1 VRSGRIPAPLVD
13 AALVVVALL
22 DAVVMADRPYAVSF
36 AVVAALALAVRRRWP
51 YLVFA
56 LALPATVVSTAV
68 VAGAVA
74 LYSVA
79 VNTRNRRTLAV
90 CAIVY
95 SICIGATNWDHP
107 DFTEPTRVDLLVS
120 TGYNI
125 ATAAA
130 AVFLGQLVQA
140 RRELQQ
146 RLTEI
151 HQAREHEQQLVAQ
164 TVLAEERAQLAREM
178 HDVVSHQ
185 VSLITIQA
193 GALQVNTTDPDTR
206 TTAQT
211 IRDLA
216 VRTLDELRHMVTVL
230 RASGT
235 APTELTPQPTLA
247 GLNRMIA
254 NSGIG
259 TRLDGDLPTDI
270 SAATQRAI
278 YRTVQEA
285 LTNIRKHAPGATATI
300 RIRQDDDAIEVV
312 ITNTPS
318 THPTV
323 PLPGARHGLIGL
335 RERAELLG
343 GAVTA
348 GPTADNGYRIQLRL
362 PATIRNQAT
371 G

>member
-1 VRSGRIPAPLVD
+1 MTSCRLQAPLVD

-22 DAVVMADRPYAVSF
+22 DAVVMTDTDRPYANIV

-56 LALPATVVSTAV
+56 LALPATAVSSAV

-74 LYSVA
+74 LYTVA

-90 CAIVY
+90 CTILY
-95 SICIGATNWDHP
+95 SICSAAAIWNHDIPT
-107 DFTEPTRVDLLVS
+107 PTRVELLVS
-120 TGYNI
+120 VGYNI

-130 AVFLGQLVQA
+130 AIFLGQLVQA
-140 RRELQQ
+140 RRDLQQ

-164 TVLAEERAQLAREM
+164 TVLAKERAQLAREM

-193 GALQVNTTDPDTR
+193 GALQVNTSDPDTK

-247 GLNRMIA
+247 GLRQMIS
-254 NSGIG
+254 NSGIA

-300 RIRQDDDAIEVV
+300 RIRHDDATVEVI
-312 ITNTPS
+312 ITNTP
-318 THPTV
+318 PTRPTL

-348 GPTADNGYRIQLRL
+348 GPTADNGYQIQLRL
-362 PATIRNQAT
+362 PATIQ
-371 G
+371 

>member
-1 VRSGRIPAPLVD
+1 VRSRLPAPLAD
-13 AALVVVALL
+13 AALVVVAVL
-22 DAVVMADRPYAVSF
+22 DAVVMTGPDRPYAVVC
-36 AVVAALALAVRRRWP
+36 AVVAALALTVRRRWP
-51 YLVFA
+51 YVVFA
-56 LALPATVVSTAV
+56 LTLPATAVSTAV

-74 LYSVA
+74 LYTVA
-79 VNTRNRRTLAV
+79 VTTRNRRTLAV
-90 CAIVY
+90 CATLY
-95 SICIGATNWDHP
+95 SLCGAATIWTHELQDS
-107 DFTEPTRVDLLVS
+107 TRVELIVS
-120 TGYNI
+120 VGYNL

-130 AVFLGQLVQA
+130 AIFLGQLVQT
-140 RRELQQ
+140 RRDLQQ

-151 HQAREHEQQLVAQ
+151 HEAREHEQQLL
-164 TVLAEERAQLAREM
+164 TEKVLATERAQLAREM

-193 GALQVNTTDPDTR
+193 GALLVNTTDADTR

-247 GLNRMIA
+247 GLGQLIA
-254 NSGIG
+254 TSGID
-259 TRLDGDLPTDI
+259 THLDGDLPTHLD
-270 SAATQRAI
+270 AAAQRAI

-300 RIRQDDDAIEVV
+300 RTRHDDATIEVV
-312 ITNTPS
+312 ITNTP
-318 THPTV
+318 PTRPTL

-335 RERAELLG
+335 RERTELLG
-343 GAVTA
+343 GAITA
-348 GPTADNGYRIQLRL
+348 GPTPGDGYEIRLRL
-362 PATIRNQAT
+362 PATIQ
-371 G
+371 

>member
-1 VRSGRIPAPLVD
+1 MRSGRLPPPLVD
-13 AALVVVALL
+13 AALVVMAVL
-22 DAVVMADRPYAVSF
+22 DAVVMTDTDRPYAVVY
-36 AVVAALALAVRRRWP
+36 AVVAALALTVRRRWP
-51 YLVFA
+51 YPVFA
-56 LALPATVVSTAV
+56 LILPATVVSSAV

-74 LYSVA
+74 LYTVA

-90 CAIVY
+90 CAILY
-95 SICIGATNWDHP
+95 SICSAASIWDHELP
-107 DFTEPTRVDLLVS
+107 DSTRVELLVS
-120 TGYNI
+120 VGYNI
-125 ATAAA
+125 ATATAA
-130 AVFLGQLVQA
+130 ILLGQLVQT
-140 RRELQQ
+140 RRDLQQ

-151 HQAREHEQQLVAQ
+151 HQAREHEQQLL
-164 TVLAEERAQLAREM
+164 TERVLAKERAQLAREM

-193 GALQVNTTDPDTR
+193 GALQVNTSDPDTR

-247 GLNRMIA
+247 GLGQMIA
-254 NSGIG
+254 NSGIE
-259 TRLDGDLPTDI
+259 TRVDGDLPADI

-300 RIRQDDDAIEVV
+300 RIRRDNATIEVI
-312 ITNTPS
+312 ITNTP
-318 THPTV
+318 PT
-323 PLPGARHGLIGL
+323 R
-335 RERAELLG
+335 
-343 GAVTA
+343 
-348 GPTADNGYRIQLRL
+348 PT
-362 PATIRNQAT
+362 
-371 G
+371 

>member
-1 VRSGRIPAPLVD
+1 VRAGRLSAPLVD
-13 AALVVVALL
+13 AALVAVALI
-22 DAVVMADRPYAVSF
+22 DAVVMTDPDRPNALVYAVS
-36 AVVAALALAVRRRWP
+36 AALALTARRLWP
-51 YLVFA
+51 YPVFA
-56 LALPATVVSTAV
+56 LTLPATTFSTAV

-74 LYSVA
+74 LYTVA
-79 VNTRNRRTLAV
+79 VTTRNRRTLAV
-90 CAIVY
+90 CATLY
-95 SICIGATNWDHP
+95 SVCSAATIWDH
-107 DFTEPTRVDLLVS
+107 DFPASTRVELIVS
-120 TGYNI
+120 VGYNI

-130 AVFLGQLVQA
+130 AILLGQLVQT
-140 RRELQQ
+140 RRDLQQ

-151 HQAREHEQQLVAQ
+151 HEAREHEQQLL
-164 TVLAEERAQLAREM
+164 TEKMLATERAQLAREM

-193 GALQVNTTDPDTR
+193 GALQVNTHDPDTR

-247 GLNRMIA
+247 GLDQLVA
-254 NSGIG
+254 NSGIE
-259 TRLDGDLPTDI
+259 TRLDGDLPTGI
-270 SAATQRAI
+270 GVAAQRAI

-300 RIRQDDDAIEVV
+300 RMRRDGATIEVI
-312 ITNTPS
+312 ITNTPA
-318 THPTV
+318 TRPTV

-343 GAVTA
+343 GAFTA
-348 GPTADNGYRIQLRL
+348 GPTTDDGYQLRLRL
-362 PATIRNQAT
+362 PATIQ
-371 G
+371 

>member
-1 VRSGRIPAPLVD
+1 VRLDRTPAPLID
-13 AALVVVALL
+13 AALVAAALL
-22 DAVVMADRPYAVSF
+22 DAVVMTDTDRRGAVIA

-51 YLVFA
+51 YPVFA
-56 LALPATVVSTAV
+56 IALPAAALSSAAL
-68 VAGAVA
+68 AGVVA
-74 LYSVA
+74 LYTVA
-79 VNTRNRRTLAV
+79 VNTRDRRTLAL
-90 CAIVY
+90 CAVLY
-95 SICIGATNWDHP
+95 SACSAATIWDQ
-107 DFTEPTRVDLLVS
+107 DSETPTRAEVLVFA
-120 TGYNI
+120 GYNV

-140 RRELQQ
+140 RRDLQQ

-151 HQAREHEQQLVAQ
+151 HQAREHEQHLLAQ
-164 TVLAEERAQLAREM
+164 TVLAKERAQLAREM

-193 GALQVNTTDPDTR
+193 GALQVNTGDPDTR

-211 IRDLA
+211 IRDLG

-247 GLNRMIA
+247 GLEQLIA
-254 NSGIG
+254 NSGIE
-259 TRLDGDLPTDI
+259 TRLVGDRPTGVG
-270 SAATQRAI
+270 AATQRAI

-300 RIRQDDDAIEVV
+300 RIRHDDGTIEVV
-312 ITNTPS
+312 VTNTPP
-318 THPTV
+318 TRPTV
-323 PLPGARHGLIGL
+323 PLPGAGHGLIGL

-343 GAVTA
+343 GAITA
-348 GPTADNGYRIQLRL
+348 GPTADNGYRIRLRL
-362 PATIRNQAT
+362 PATIE
-371 G
+371 